1 MFSVVCPAFSYGY
14 NRAYLNSINISRS
27 EYTGGA
33 WRGNSSLDEKTVF
46 MNATYNIQD
55 IIHTTNIKFV
65 NGEKKLFNRDTIKSI
80 TTFEE

>member
-14 NRAYLNSINISRS
+14 NRSYLNSINISRS
-27 EYTGGA
+27 EYTGGVR
-33 WRGNSSLDEKTVF
+33 RGNSSLDEKIVF

-65 NGEKKLFNRDTIKSI
+65 NGEKKLFDRDTIKNI
-80 TTFEE
+80 TTFEA